1 MLHVR
6 GTKDPKNGN
15 PRAPKQ
21 LRSELATERPE
32 KRSKGSAW
40 AIEATS
46 GGPKGQGTEETND
59 RHRIKCVISE
69 HGRSALPNVH
79 AHRRAPGELCEAR
92 RSCARPC
99 AACC

>member
-21 LRSELATERPE
+21 LRSELATERP
-32 KRSKGSAW
+32 KKWSKGSAR
-40 AIEATS
+40 AIEVTS
-46 GGPKGQGTEETND
+46 DGPKGQGTEKPNG

-69 HGRSALPNVH
+69 HGSSALPNVRVLP
-79 AHRRAPGELCEAR
+79 RRM
-92 RSCARPC
+92 RSVAS
-99 AACC
+99 